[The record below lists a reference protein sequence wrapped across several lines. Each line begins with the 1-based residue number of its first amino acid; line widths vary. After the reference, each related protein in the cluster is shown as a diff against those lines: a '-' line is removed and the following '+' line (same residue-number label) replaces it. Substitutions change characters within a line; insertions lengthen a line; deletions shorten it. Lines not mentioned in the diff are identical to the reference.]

1 MSNAYDRHALILIDL
16 INPFDFNG
24 GTDLY
29 QHTLEI
35 VPHLNRLKDF
45 ARTHDIPIIYV
56 NDHYEIWQSS
66 PEPIIQYCQNE
77 QSEQIINELRP
88 HEDDYFLIKPF
99 HSAFHQTP
107 LRALLESLQKTTL
120 ILAGIAGDICILFT
134 AQDAYMYGDY
144 KLWVPKNCLAS
155 ETKEGNNHALAL
167 LHSVT
172 KASITPI

>member
-45 ARTHDIPIIYV
+45 ARTQDIPIIYV

-77 QSEQIINELRP
+77 QSEQIINNFALMKTIIFSLNRFILLSTRHHYER
-88 HEDDYFLIKPF
+88 
-99 HSAFHQTP
+99 SW
-107 LRALLESLQKTTL
+107 RA
-120 ILAGIAGDICILFT
+120 
-134 AQDAYMYGDY
+134 Y
-144 KLWVPKNCLAS
+144 KKQP
-155 ETKEGNNHALAL
+155 
-167 LHSVT
+167 
-172 KASITPI
+172 